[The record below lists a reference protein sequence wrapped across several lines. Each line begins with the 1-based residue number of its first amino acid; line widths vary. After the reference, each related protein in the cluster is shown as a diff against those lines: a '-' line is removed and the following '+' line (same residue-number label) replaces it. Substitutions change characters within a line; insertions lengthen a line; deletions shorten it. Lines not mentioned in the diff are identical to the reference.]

1 MTEKGYVPRDTGLA
15 TDLYQLTMAAGYW
28 AAGRREHAVFELFAR
43 RLPPGRSYLV
53 AAGLEQALDYL
64 TNLRF
69 TDDGIEHL
77 RTLPAFAAVGGG
89 FFEFLRDL
97 RFTGDLWAIPEGT
110 PVFAGEPLLRVS
122 APLVEAQL
130 VETCLLSTVNFQT
143 LIATKSARV
152 VRAAGGRGVVE
163 FGARRAHTMGAAFYG
178 ARAAFIGGCI
188 GTSNV
193 EAGRAFD
200 IPVFGT
206 SAHSFIMSF
215 PSEREAFDA
224 YFRLFPDSTTLLL
237 DTYDTIAAA
246 HLATAY
252 GPRLRGVRLDSGD
265 MGSLARDVRAILD
278 ASGMHETRIMASGD
292 LDEAKISDLVS
303 SGAPIDL
310 FGVGTEIATSYDAP
324 ALGGVYKLV
333 EIASDGL
340 REGKM
345 KLSPDKSTYPHPKQV
360 WRAFA
365 DDDSMLGD
373 LIAHEEEDYGAEGY
387 EPLLRQVCRGGVLIE
402 RLPDL
407 RAAQSRARRELDRLP
422 EIHQRLRD
430 AAPYDVRYSERLEAA
445 RAQLGARLKSPE
457 VVPEL

>member
-1 MTEKGYVPRDTGLA
+1 MTEKEYFPCDTGLS

-28 AAGRREHAVFELFAR
+28 AAGRGERAVFELFAR
-43 RLPPGRSYLV
+43 RLPPGRSWLV
-53 AAGLEQALDYL
+53 AAGLETALDYL
-64 TNLRF
+64 TNLRLS
-69 TDDGIEHL
+69 DDGIGHL
-77 RTLPAFAAVGGG
+77 RGLPAFATVGDG
-89 FFEFLRDL
+89 FFEFLRTL
-97 RFTGDLWAIPEGT
+97 RFTGDVWAIPEGT

-130 VETCLLSTVNFQT
+130 AETFLLSTVNFQT
-143 LIATKSARV
+143 LIATKASRV
-152 VRAAGGRGVVE
+152 VRAARGRGVVE

-215 PSEREAFDA
+215 PSERESFDA
-224 YFRLFPDSTTLLL
+224 YFRLFPESTTLLL

-265 MGSLARDVRAILD
+265 MGALSREVRAILD
-278 ASGMHETRIMASGD
+278 TAGMYETKVMASGD

-333 EIASDGL
+333 EIASDGF

-360 WRAFA
+360 WRSFA

-373 LIAHEEEDYGAEGY
+373 LIAHEEEDYGAEGR
-387 EPLLRQVCRGGVLIE
+387 EPLLRQVVRGGALIE
-402 RLPDL
+402 PLPDL
-407 RAAQSRARRELDRLP
+407 RAVQSRARRELDRLP
-422 EIHQRLRD
+422 EIHRRLRN
-430 AAPYDVRYSERLEAA
+430 AAPYPVRYSERLET
-445 RAQLGARLKSPE
+445 ARLQLSGRLSAGSE
-457 VVPEL
+457 RR